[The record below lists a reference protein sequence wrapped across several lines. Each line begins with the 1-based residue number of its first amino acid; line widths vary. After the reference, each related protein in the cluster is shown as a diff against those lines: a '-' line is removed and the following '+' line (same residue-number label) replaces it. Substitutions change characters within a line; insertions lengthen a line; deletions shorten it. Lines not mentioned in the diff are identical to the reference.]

1 MGGKRTKHVP
11 ERSCISCRSKGP
23 KSELIRIVR
32 AADGGVE
39 IDSRGRMAGRGA
51 YLCRRRECW
60 EAGLKRKRVESALRG
75 PITPERLAEL
85 MAMGNALATGD
96 GHGEFGRV
104 KACDKELAD
113 DSAG

>member
-60 EAGLKRKRVESALRG
+60 EAGLKRKRVETDHTGAACR
-75 PITPERLAEL
+75 TH
-85 MAMGNALATGD
+85 GD
-96 GHGEFGRV
+96 GERIGNR
-104 KACDKELAD
+104 
-113 DSAG
+113 